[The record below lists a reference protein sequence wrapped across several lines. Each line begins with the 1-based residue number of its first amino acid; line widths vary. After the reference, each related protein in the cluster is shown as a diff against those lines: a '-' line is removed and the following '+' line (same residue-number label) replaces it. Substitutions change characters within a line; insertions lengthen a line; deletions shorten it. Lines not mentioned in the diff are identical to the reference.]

1 MYKHFKRLFDLLF
14 AIILFLCT
22 LPIAIVVG
30 ILVAGQ
36 MGSPIFFRQKR
47 IGLNG
52 KPFYIVKFRSMRNKS
67 DKYVTDQQRVT
78 KLGTLLRKT
87 SFDEIPQLLNIIAG
101 DMSFIGPRPLLEQ
114 YVEYYNEHELKRLNV
129 RPGMSGYAEVIGRH
143 ELTWEE
149 QFEYDVQY
157 VEKFSFATD
166 LSIFLKTIPKVLI
179 SSKVSAVGRKN
190 KDGFHIHRQKQ
201 LGLLPKD

>member
-1 MYKHFKRLFDLLF
+1 MYKHIKRLFDLAF
-14 AIILFLCT
+14 ALILFIVT

-30 ILVAGQ
+30 VMVWAQ
-36 MGSPIFFRQKR
+36 MGGPIFFTQKR

-52 KPFYIVKFRSMRNKS
+52 RAFNIVKFRSMRHKTE
-67 DKYVTDQQRVT
+67 KYVTDQERIT

-87 SFDEIPQLLNIIAG
+87 SFDEIPQLLNIIKG
-101 DMSFIGPRPLLEQ
+101 DMSFIGPRPLLEE
-114 YVEYYNEHELKRLNV
+114 YVEYYNDREKNRLKV

-143 ELTWEE
+143 QLTWEE

-157 VEKFSFATD
+157 VEKFSFGLD

-201 LGLLPKD
+201 LGLIPND